1 MKLAITKK
9 IVDFVE
15 AHKGNGDFR
24 YSKNFVVKEGEECTP
39 KEKRIIDGTELVK
52 LMFDDGRGFLLPI
65 TVIDADIEIEKK
77 VVEDIGKLPVF
88 DWSEYRR
95 ETARMIMIEL
105 VRHNPSTW
113 FPESMAQRSVE
124 LTDSLIKCLNKKS

>member
-15 AHKGNGDFR
+15 SHKGGNGFR
-24 YSKNFVVKEGEECTP
+24 YSKDFVVKEGEECTP

-65 TVIDADIEIEKK
+65 TVIDADIEIEKMA
-77 VVEDIGKLPVF
+77 VEDINKLPVF
-88 DWSEYRR
+88 DLSEYRR
-95 ETARMIMIEL
+95 DTARMIMIEL
-105 VRHNPSTW
+105 VRNDPKTC
-113 FPESMAQRSVE
+113 FIELMAQRSVE

>member
-1 MKLAITKK
+1 MKLTITKK

-24 YSKNFVVKEGEECTP
+24 YSKDFVVKEGEECTP
-39 KEKRIIDGTELVK
+39 KERRIIDGTELVE
-52 LMFDDGRGFLLPI
+52 LVFGDGRGFLLPI
-65 TVIDADIEIEKK
+65 AVIDA
-77 VVEDIGKLPVF
+77 DIGKLPVF

-105 VRHNPSTW
+105 VRHDPSTW